1 MRTESASTPTPVHFR
16 NMMDFNIKILSF
28 LQPELIEKILDSS
41 KIIDFPKGTEILK
54 ENQYIKHLPVVIEG
68 LVKVY
73 SRFDEK
79 DLLLYYIE
87 PSNSCIM
94 TFNAA
99 LKNTPSKVYAITEE
113 NSKLLLLPVSH
124 LPKWLKEYPY
134 FNEFFFNQFNTRYV
148 ELLDTIRHLLLDKM
162 DKRVF
167 DHLNK
172 RSRLLHGEMI
182 KMSHNQIATELGTAR
197 EVVTRVL
204 KKLEI
209 DGKIIQFQEGIKIIS
224 EW

>member
-1 MRTESASTPTPVHFR
+1 
-16 NMMDFNIKILSF
+16 MDFDIKILSF
-28 LQPELIEKILDSS
+28 LQPELIEKLLNSS
-41 KIIDFPKGTEILK
+41 KMVDVPKGTEILK
-54 ENQYIKHLPVVIEG
+54 EHQYVKHLPIVIQG

-113 NSKLLLLPVSH
+113 DSKLLLIPVSQLPV
-124 LPKWLKEYPY
+124 WLKEYPY
-134 FNEFFFNQFNTRYV
+134 FNEFFFNQFNLRYS

-162 DKRVF
+162 DKRVY
-167 DHLNK
+167 DHLK
-172 RSRLLHGEMI
+172 KKSLLINDEFI
-182 KMSHNQIATELGTAR
+182 KMSHNQISTELGTAR

-209 DGKIIQFQEGIKIIS
+209 DGKIVQLSEGIKILS
-224 EW
+224 NW